1 MKSQKPTIS
10 IIIPVYNEENS
21 IKPFLERTEPV
32 LEKISPNYE
41 ILFILDPC
49 ADNTEQLIQN
59 EISRNERIKLV
70 RLSRR
75 FGQPIATMAG
85 IHLAQG
91 NLCVTIDVDLQDPPE
106 LIIEMQKKIN
116 EGYEVVYAKRKTRTG
131 ETGAKRLIS
140 YLGYRLINKLS
151 DIDIPNDVGDYRIM
165 TRKVVDELKKIN
177 ESHTYLR
184 GLVAYVGY
192 KQTYVE
198 YQRDPRHSGAG
209 KYNRFIGSIKIGL
222 DGLISFGSKPLQFVS
237 LLGAAI
243 SLISFLVGIWYVIQK
258 LLGFPLTPGLS
269 TIVLAIT
276 FFSGVQLFCL
286 GIVGEY
292 IGRIYDEVKKR
303 PLFII
308 DKIIS
313 KETQQ

>member
-1 MKSQKPTIS
+1 MNTTITDIS
-10 IIIPVYNEENS
+10 IIVPVYQEEKT
-21 IKPFLERTEPV
+21 IKPFLDRIEPV
-32 LEKISPNYE
+32 SKKISPNYE

-49 ADNTEQLIQN
+49 TDNTEQVIQN
-59 EISRNERIKLV
+59 EISRNDRIKLV

-91 NLCVTIDVDLQDPPE
+91 DLCVTIDVDLQDPPE
-106 LIIEMQKKIN
+106 LISEMCEKIN
-116 EGYEVVYAKRKTRTG
+116 EGYEVVYAKRKTRAG
-131 ETGAKRLIS
+131 ETTAKRLIS

-184 GLVAYVGY
+184 GLVAYVGH

-237 LLGAAI
+237 LLGAGI
-243 SLISFLVGIWYVIQK
+243 SLISFLIGIWYVIQK
-258 LLGFPLTPGLS
+258 LLGFPLTTGLS

-276 FFSGVQLFCL
+276 FFSGVQLLCL

-303 PLFII
+303 PLYII
-308 DKIIS
+308 DKIVS
-313 KETQQ
+313 NEKQ